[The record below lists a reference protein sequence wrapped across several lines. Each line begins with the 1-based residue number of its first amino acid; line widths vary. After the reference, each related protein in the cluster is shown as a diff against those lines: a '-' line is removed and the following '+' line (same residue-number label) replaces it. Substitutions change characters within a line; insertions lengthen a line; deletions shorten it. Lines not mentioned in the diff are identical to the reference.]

1 MEAEAALD
9 LADISPGLLSTTVG
23 RSSTRSRRGV
33 SYDRLVRGAALAGLG
48 LAGLVFGGFPLVAAR
63 RIIYPNWSN
72 EYYQATSGKLEL
84 DLTVQPEYVVFEGR
98 DGKPL
103 SGWFVPAPKEV
114 ARPWPVVMLAY
125 GYGGF
130 KEQMAGYSRSIHE
143 GGFATFLFD
152 MVGSGLRKGE
162 PVTFGYKER
171 WQMMDAANYLRSR
184 DDVDPARIGAL
195 GVSMGGATT
204 LLAAAEDPGIKAVV
218 ADSSYADLFGMVRP
232 GISAFIG
239 RRALFLAPL
248 IVRYAETMLGMKSG
262 EVRPDEAAARLGD
275 RPLLVIH
282 GDCDTLTDPNSAYRL
297 YDAAPGPKELW
308 VVQECGHASAP
319 IIAPREYKQRVN
331 GFFQRYL

>member
-1 MEAEAALD
+1 MEATLD
-9 LADISPGLLSTTVG
+9 RADISPKLLSSSAG
-23 RSSTRSRRGV
+23 RRDAPSRRGV
-33 SYDRLVRGAALAGLG
+33 RYDRLARGAAVAGLG
-48 LAGLVFGGFPLVAAR
+48 LAGLVFGGFPMFAAR
-63 RIIYPNWSN
+63 RIIYPTWSD
-72 EYYQATSGKLEL
+72 EYYRATTGKLEM
-84 DLTVQPEYVVFEGR
+84 DLPVRPEYVMFEGR
-98 DGKPL
+98 DGKAL
-103 SGWFVPAPKEV
+103 SGWFVPAPEGMAK
-114 ARPWPVVMLAY
+114 PWPVVMLAY

-152 MVGSGLRKGE
+152 MSGSGLRKGE

-171 WQMMDAANYLRSR
+171 WQMMDAANYLRTR

-195 GVSMGGATT
+195 GVSMGAAAT

-232 GISAFIG
+232 GISAFISP
-239 RRALFLAPL
+239 RALFLAPL

-275 RPLLVIH
+275 RPLFIIH
-282 GDCDTLTDPNSAYRL
+282 GDCDTLTDPNSATRL
-297 YDAAPGPKELW
+297 YDAASGPKELW
-308 VVQECGHASAP
+308 VVNECGHAYAP
-319 IIAPREYKQRVN
+319 VLAPDEYKQRVN